1 MSILVCAVAASLAGC
16 STPKEPVEVNDV
28 FKAENTSGYSFEMH
42 VDDEGKVVK
51 VIENGK
57 EYDAESLAG
66 VQTVVDD
73 LGLKVFYEA
82 QSYSVSQEE
91 DAMITYNGEEYSL
104 ARKELFADYLN
115 VSKCSKVDG
124 DMVYSF
130 EFDTKD
136 EKIVG
141 MTLNFLYKGDFTMFK
156 GNEELI
162 MSVVD
167 YVKALVTAS
176 MNGLK
181 MSSEDVKFEI
191 LDEGMSF
198 MIELE
203 EDVLNVSNDDLIT
216 MIISLTQENQGF
228 VCE

>member
-1 MSILVCAVAASLAGC
+1 
-16 STPKEPVEVNDV
+16 
-28 FKAENTSGYSFEMH
+28 
-42 VDDEGKVVK
+42 
-51 VIENGK
+51 
-57 EYDAESLAG
+57 ESLAG

-73 LGLKVFYEA
+73 LGLKIFYEA

-91 DAMITYNGEEYSL
+91 DATITYNGEEYSL

-167 YVKALVTAS
+167 YVKALVAAS
-176 MNGLK
+176 MNGVT

-203 EDVLNVSNDDLIT
+203 EDVLNASNDDLIT